1 MAWSVRCLPCNH
13 EDLSLGLQNPWN
25 SQEPWHKSAT
35 LILMEK
41 KQADPRNL
49 LVSPSSLLVSSRFSE
64 QLLVKKKKVK
74 GPERWLSH

>member
-1 MAWSVRCLPCNH
+1 MVRCLPCNH

-35 LILMEK
+35 LMLMEK

-64 QLLVKKKKVK
+64 QLLFKKKKKVK